1 MKKLK
6 STFIALLTIIC
17 VLTLNLSY
25 INAEDEGYYIKSMD
39 IQVNVNDKREYEIKE
54 TLDVYFNEERHGI
67 IRYIP
72 TSSQLEEYEI
82 TNVNVEGATFTE
94 EDSED
99 LKIKI
104 GDEDETIEGNKRY
117 IITYTIKTYDDEQ
130 LEADYLYLNVLG
142 TQWDTRI
149 EKLTSTITYPKGA
162 KLEELNITDGQLGN
176 TTSRYVNFTQ
186 SENKIKISSKGSID
200 PYCGVT
206 VNAKLEEGTFKNA
219 PIRKYPYTIKNENI
233 NISITKEKYYLIERE
248 FTIDVNEYNYSY
260 DNKINLLHPYDNRY
274 DYIKSIE
281 VNNDDIS
288 IGHSDNTLILPSKV
302 GTYKFKVSYKVDPPI
317 QSQIDFSI
325 VDGFRNGKTENLNVS
340 ITSPFEIKNYK
351 VNFYE
356 KGVNL
361 GQKRYESEI
370 KDKTLSFYNLNS
382 INVGEEINLILDINN
397 KLFSRP
403 TPLIGYITMYGTP
416 LILIGLILLF
426 LKYKEKTQL
435 ITSVEFY
442 PPKGM
447 NSAEVAYAFK
457 QRVSTNDVTT
467 LLYYW
472 ASQNHIKIT
481 MKENDKFTLSKI
493 SELDDDH
500 QGYEKRLFKEIFEY
514 GDRKTVSDEQLK
526 YKTIKE
532 INNSIKDIIVYF
544 TEERKLKNSKSY
556 KLSLLM
562 LVISILPIFLGGVYN
577 QILNHNFINST
588 MIGILSISVLL
599 VMYIILLSFT
609 KNRYSEG
616 GKKSAKTASIIVSII
631 YILIQSI
638 ILVFTSLPQ
647 IVVLLIVGT
656 SLIGLI
662 MSVYVPK
669 RSEYGKDILAQILG
683 FRNFVEIAEK
693 DRLEALL
700 EEDPEYFYN
709 TLPYAQVLG
718 ITKKWANKFEGI
730 TMQPP
735 SFYETYYPIN
745 NVYAMTYL
753 LNDLEHINST
763 ISTVPSSSNDNFGGG
778 GFSGGGVGG
787 GGGSSW

>member
-288 IGHSDNTLILPSKV
+288 IDHSDNTLILPSKV

-382 INVGEEINLILDINN
+382 INVGEKISLILDINN

-403 TPLIGYITMYGTP
+403 TPLIGYI
-416 LILIGLILLF
+416 
-426 LKYKEKTQL
+426 
-435 ITSVEFY
+435 
-442 PPKGM
+442 
-447 NSAEVAYAFK
+447 
-457 QRVSTNDVTT
+457 
-467 LLYYW
+467 
-472 ASQNHIKIT
+472 
-481 MKENDKFTLSKI
+481 
-493 SELDDDH
+493 
-500 QGYEKRLFKEIFEY
+500 
-514 GDRKTVSDEQLK
+514 
-526 YKTIKE
+526 
-532 INNSIKDIIVYF
+532 
-544 TEERKLKNSKSY
+544 
-556 KLSLLM
+556 
-562 LVISILPIFLGGVYN
+562 
-577 QILNHNFINST
+577 
-588 MIGILSISVLL
+588 
-599 VMYIILLSFT
+599 
-609 KNRYSEG
+609 
-616 GKKSAKTASIIVSII
+616 
-631 YILIQSI
+631 
-638 ILVFTSLPQ
+638 
-647 IVVLLIVGT
+647 
-656 SLIGLI
+656 
-662 MSVYVPK
+662 
-669 RSEYGKDILAQILG
+669 
-683 FRNFVEIAEK
+683 
-693 DRLEALL
+693 
-700 EEDPEYFYN
+700 
-709 TLPYAQVLG
+709 
-718 ITKKWANKFEGI
+718 
-730 TMQPP
+730 
-735 SFYETYYPIN
+735 
-745 NVYAMTYL
+745 
-753 LNDLEHINST
+753 
-763 ISTVPSSSNDNFGGG
+763 
-778 GFSGGGVGG
+778 
-787 GGGSSW
+787 